1 MKLLCTYEEW
11 LENKDD
17 AKGISEKLA
26 RGLELAMKFNKTEEE
41 EKELEE
47 LINFNK
53 EENDDRKFTDLTHKI
68 TDMCLNPKS
77 SEIDFE
83 QIGRMQ
89 FDLERMKYPIVVPK
103 SKTKKITFL
112 LNVQSC

>member
-11 LENKDD
+11 LEK
-17 AKGISEKLA
+17 KGNFQSLTELIA
-26 RGLELAMKFNKTEEE
+26 RSMALAMKSDRTEEE
-41 EKELEE
+41 ENELNE
-47 LINFNK
+47 LMAKNDEDI
-53 EENDDRKFTDLTHKI
+53 DDRKFTELTHRI

-77 SEIDFE
+77 NEIDFE

-103 SKTKKITFL
+103 K
-112 LNVQSC
+112 

>member
-11 LENKDD
+11 LENRNVFQ
-17 AKGISEKLA
+17 ILSEGAA
-26 RGLELAMKFNKTEEE
+26 RSLSLAMKFDKTEEE
-41 EKELEE
+41 KKELDE
-47 LINFNK
+47 LMKKNDEDIN
-53 EENDDRKFTDLTHKI
+53 DRKFTELTHRI

-103 SKTKKITFL
+103 SK
-112 LNVQSC
+112 VV

>member
-11 LENKDD
+11 LENRHDFQCLSAD
-17 AKGISEKLA
+17 TARSMMLA
-26 RGLELAMKFNKTEEE
+26 AKFNRTEEE

-47 LINFNK
+47 LIKKGK
-53 EENDDRKFTDLTHKI
+53 ESSEDMEFTELTHRI

-77 SEIDFE
+77 NEIDFE

-103 SKTKKITFL
+103 NK
-112 LNVQSC
+112 

>member
-11 LENKDD
+11 LENRNDFQTL
-17 AKGISEKLA
+17 SEGMA
-26 RGLELAMKFNKTEEE
+26 RSLSLAMKFDKTEEE
-41 EKELEE
+41 KKELDE
-47 LINFNK
+47 LMKKNDEDIN
-53 EENDDRKFTDLTHKI
+53 DRKFTELTHRI

-103 SKTKKITFL
+103 SK
-112 LNVQSC
+112 VE

>member
-11 LENKDD
+11 LENRHDFQYLSAD
-17 AKGISEKLA
+17 TARSMMLA
-26 RGLELAMKFNKTEEE
+26 AKFNRTEEE
-41 EKELEE
+41 EKELDE
-47 LINFNK
+47 LIERGK
-53 EENDDRKFTDLTHKI
+53 ETSEDMEFTELTHKI

-77 SEIDFE
+77 NEIDFE

-103 SKTKKITFL
+103 KDE
-112 LNVQSC
+112 Q

>member
-11 LENKDD
+11 LED
-17 AKGISEKLA
+17 KGKFQALSEGFA
-26 RGLELAMKFNKTEEE
+26 RGMALAMKSDRTEEE
-41 EKELEE
+41 ENELNE
-47 LINFNK
+47 LMAKNDEDTNDRNFT
-53 EENDDRKFTDLTHKI
+53 ELTHRI

-103 SKTKKITFL
+103 KE
-112 LNVQSC
+112 

>member
-11 LENKDD
+11 IENKENFQSL
-17 AKGISEKLA
+17 SEGMA
-26 RGLELAMKFNKTEEE
+26 RSMELAMKFSRTDEE
-41 EKELEE
+41 EKEFQKLTKKNDEE
-47 LINFNK
+47 I
-53 EENDDRKFTDLTHKI
+53 ENRKFTELTHRI

-77 SEIDFE
+77 NEIDFE

-103 SKTKKITFL
+103 
-112 LNVQSC
+112 NN

>member
-11 LENKDD
+11 LENRNDFQPL
-17 AKGISEKLA
+17 SEGMA
-26 RGLELAMKFNKTEEE
+26 RSLSLAMKFDKTEEE
-41 EKELEE
+41 KKELDE
-47 LINFNK
+47 LMKKNDEDIN
-53 EENDDRKFTDLTHKI
+53 DRKFTELTHRI

-103 SKTKKITFL
+103 SK
-112 LNVQSC
+112 VE

>member
-11 LENKDD
+11 LENRYNFQCL
-17 AKGISEKLA
+17 SEETTRSMMLA
-26 RGLELAMKFNKTEEE
+26 AKFNRTKEE
-41 EKELEE
+41 EKELDE
-47 LINFNK
+47 LIKKGK
-53 EENDDRKFTDLTHKI
+53 EHSEDMKFTELTHKI

-77 SEIDFE
+77 NEIDFE

-103 SKTKKITFL
+103 K
-112 LNVQSC
+112 